1 MGVSVVDQ
9 LSQGRYSQLKTPSG
23 LAYNKTNIKI
33 LPAPRNM
40 NALKHGLGVFLV
52 IVSYTLVLTNAK
64 YMPMEFSIESPDYE
78 RILRSD
84 SGFSRILRRHLKPI
98 RFGRSGRSAF
108 RSMSDDGGDDE
119 EISEG
124 IITSDPDSKR
134 SFEPASFSRILR
146 NSFSRILKRDPS
158 SFSRILKRAENSPSF
173 SRILRTSGFSRILRS
188 PEYQRNMRA
197 QQFSRILKRVE
208 PDMDHDFNRDT
219 RSSGFS
225 RIL

>member
-9 LSQGRYSQLKTPSG
+9 LSQGRYSQVKKTLSG
-23 LAYNKTNIKI
+23 LAYKAPNKTA
-33 LPAPRNM
+33 PAQRIRNM
-40 NALKHGLGVFLV
+40 NALKHGLGILFV
-52 IVSYTLVLTNAK
+52 IVCYTLVSTTALYT
-64 YMPMEFSIESPDYE
+64 PMEFSIESPDYE

-84 SGFSRILRRHLKPI
+84 SGFSRILR
-98 RFGRSGRSAF
+98 
-108 RSMSDDGGDDE
+108 SMSDEGGDDE
-119 EISEG
+119 EVSEG
-124 IITSDPDSKR
+124 VISSDPDSKR